1 MNLTETVLPAWV
13 LWTSAGLLL
22 LILGR
27 IVLRAPW
34 QRLQEGQFI
43 HVFLGSSVGLLLVW
57 TLKAGVDP
65 GLSFHLL
72 GATLFALMF
81 GWELAVAALT
91 LVTLGTTFNMGHG
104 WAVLPANVLV
114 EGVVPALT
122 TTLLLRASERWLPH
136 NLFVYI
142 FVNGFFGAGIAV
154 LTSSLLAAG
163 LLAVTD
169 AYSVRHLQ
177 SGYLAFVPLLMFSE
191 AWLTGMIVAV
201 LVAYRPE
208 WIQTFDDR
216 LYLQGK

>member
-13 LWTSAGLLL
+13 LGVSAAMLL
-22 LILGR
+22 LILGHAL
-27 IVLRAPW
+27 LRAPW
-34 QRLQEGQFI
+34 RRLQEGQFI

-81 GWELAVAALT
+81 GWELALVALT
-91 LVTLGTTFNMGHG
+91 LVTLGTTLNMGHG
-104 WAVLPANVLV
+104 WSVLPVNVLV
-114 EGVVPALT
+114 EGAVPAFA

-142 FVNGFFGAGIAV
+142 FVNGFFGAGVAV
-154 LTSSLLAAG
+154 LASSLVAAG
-163 LLAVTD
+163 LLAATE
-169 AYSVRHLQ
+169 AYTVSHLQ

-216 LYLQGK
+216 LYLHGK

>member
-1 MNLTETVLPAWV
+1 MNLTETVLPNWV
-13 LWTSAGLLL
+13 LWASAAMLL

-27 IVLRAPW
+27 ALLRAPW
-34 QRLQEGQFI
+34 GRLQEGQFV

-72 GATLFALMF
+72 GATLFTLMF
-81 GWELAVAALT
+81 GWELAVVALT
-91 LVTLGTTFNMGHG
+91 LVTLGTTLNMGHG
-104 WAVLPANVLV
+104 WSVVPVNVLV
-114 EGVVPALT
+114 EGVVPAFA
-122 TTLLLRASERWLPH
+122 TTLLLRASERRLPH

-154 LTSSLLAAG
+154 LASSLVAAG
-163 LLAVTD
+163 LLAATE
-169 AYSVRHLQ
+169 AYTVSHLQ

-191 AWLTGMIVAV
+191 AWLTGMIVSI

-216 LYLQGK
+216 QYLHGK

>member
-13 LWTSAGLLL
+13 LWTSAAILLL
-22 LILGR
+22 LLGR
-27 IVLRAPW
+27 VVLRAPW
-34 QRLQEGQFI
+34 QRLNEGQFI

-81 GWELAVAALT
+81 GWELAVVALT
-91 LVTLGTTFNMGHG
+91 LVTLGTTLNMGHG
-104 WAVLPANVLV
+104 WAVLPVNVLV
-114 EGVVPALT
+114 EGVVPALA
-122 TTLLLRASERWLPH
+122 TTLVLRASERWLPH

-142 FVNGFFGAGIAV
+142 FVNGFFGAGLAV
-154 LTSSLLAAG
+154 LASSLVAAG

-191 AWLTGMIVAV
+191 AWLTGMIVAI
-201 LVAYRPE
+201 LVTYRPE

-216 LYLQGK
+216 VYLQGK

>member
-1 MNLTETVLPAWV
+1 MNLTEAVLPAWV
-13 LWTSAGLLL
+13 LWVSAAVTLLV
-22 LILGR
+22 LGR
-27 IVLRAPW
+27 ALLRAPW
-34 QRLQEGQFI
+34 GRLSEGQFV
-43 HVFLGSSVGLLLVW
+43 HVYLGTSVGLLLVW

-81 GWELAVAALT
+81 GWELAVIALT
-91 LVTLGTTFNMGHG
+91 LVTVGTTLNMGHG
-104 WAVLPANVLV
+104 WTVLPVNLLV
-114 EGVVPALT
+114 EGVVPALAT
-122 TTLLLRASERWLPH
+122 TRLLRASERWLPH

-142 FVNGFFGAGIAV
+142 FVNGFFGAGLAV
-154 LTSSLLAAG
+154 LASSLAAAG
-163 LLAVTD
+163 LLAVTE
-169 AYSVRHLQ
+169 AYTVHHLQ

-216 LYLQGK
+216 RYLHGK